1 MEGNHTFLTQ
11 TELTAHFTRVM
22 QGEMPVPKTQEE
34 YECDLQCSSTCF
46 RKKIFQFIFFLPCI
60 YIRKCLQTYSF
71 YRIVQEW

>member
-34 YECDLQCSSTCF
+34 MNVTCNAPVLVFVKKYSSSFSFFHVFTLESAS
-46 RKKIFQFIFFLPCI
+46 RLTLFIG
-60 YIRKCLQTYSF
+60 
-71 YRIVQEW
+71 